1 MVQHKGNLIH
11 GRNEQE
17 LQLLKNIGF
26 DGPHRKHYKIIEIN
40 AVLQCFAKSNTIIYK
55 HSK

>member
-1 MVQHKGNLIH
+1 VQHKGNLIH